1 MKTIKVP
8 RIKQTLTD
16 KRIKGILMDVQF
28 MAVISQLIENR
39 FQYNLF
45 DANLRNPIY
54 RNNARQIITSAGRI
68 KKEISNRFKLVKQ
81 EELEHDVSIQL
92 DRVIS
97 FFMMLPADAIDE
109 IMSGLERQ
117 LEEVRKEKEA

>member
-1 MKTIKVP
+1 MKIPGTKV
-8 RIKQTLTD
+8 KQTLSE
-16 KRIKGILMDVQF
+16 KRAKGILTDVQF
-28 MAVISQLIENR
+28 MAVVSQLIENR

-68 KKEISNRFKLVKQ
+68 KKEISSRFKLVKQ

-92 DRVIS
+92 DRAVS

-117 LEEVRKEKEA
+117 LEEARKEKEA

>member
-1 MKTIKVP
+1 MKTVKVP
-8 RIKQTLTD
+8 RIKQTLTES
-16 KRIKGILMDVQF
+16 RIKGILMDVQF

-68 KKEISNRFKLVKQ
+68 KKEISSRFKLVKQ

-92 DRVIS
+92 DRAVS

-117 LEEVRKEKEA
+117 LEEARKEKEA

>member
-117 LEEVRKEKEA
+117 LEEARKEKVE